1 MLALVLGFG
10 QTSHSSLEAFGEAD
24 VHFGNPSA
32 KRARTLGGARSTI
45 DSKLRE
51 KNSCET
57 RETRVRRPHDG
68 QVLPVS
74 V

>member
-24 VHFGNPSA
+24 VHFWNPSA

-45 DSKLRE
+45 DSKL
-51 KNSCET
+51 
-57 RETRVRRPHDG
+57 
-68 QVLPVS
+68 
-74 V
+74 